1 VIFSIGNLD
10 IRDICDRTIAAH
22 FIDVSAYNR
31 TSSLAANLRF
41 PVSDYIRNTVFFK
54 QGWQD
59 ICIVVV
65 TSQEISG
72 FLHVSNATISLA
84 KRADRRT
91 ETRRNA
97 LKHRGSRIASE

>member
-1 VIFSIGNLD
+1 
-10 IRDICDRTIAAH
+10 
-22 FIDVSAYNR
+22 
-31 TSSLAANLRF
+31 
-41 PVSDYIRNTVFFK
+41 YIRNTVFLK

-59 ICIVVV
+59 ICIIASS
-65 TSQEISG
+65 SQEISG

-97 LKHRGSRIASE
+97 LKHRGSRIVLE